1 MLLNRKQTS
10 TRRNPNWTR
19 DKRLETEA
27 VTNNLHH
34 AAKKYVEVIEKIER
48 TTDPEALQAL
58 EEKRIDLRWKFI
70 DLLKK
75 QGIKYKDREH
85 ATRIAIRIAHG
96 EL

>member
-1 MLLNRKQTS
+1 M
-10 TRRNPNWTR
+10 
-19 DKRLETEA
+19 
-27 VTNNLHH
+27 TNNLYH
-34 AAKKYVEVIEKIER
+34 AAKKYIEVIEKIEK
-48 TTDPEALQAL
+48 TTDPEELQGL
-58 EEKRIDLRWKFI
+58 EEKRVDMHWKFI

>member
-1 MLLNRKQTS
+1 M
-10 TRRNPNWTR
+10 
-19 DKRLETEA
+19 
-27 VTNNLHH
+27 TNNLYQ
-34 AAKKYVEVIEKIER
+34 AARRYVEVIEKIER
-48 TTDPEALQAL
+48 TTDPLELQKL
-58 EEKRIDLRWKFI
+58 EEKRINLHWKFI

>member
-1 MLLNRKQTS
+1 M
-10 TRRNPNWTR
+10 
-19 DKRLETEA
+19 
-27 VTNNLHH
+27 TNNLHY

-48 TTDPEALQAL
+48 TTDPENLQEL
-58 EEKRIDLRWKFI
+58 EEKRADLHWKFI

-85 ATRIAIRIAHG
+85 ATRIAVRIAHG

>member
-1 MLLNRKQTS
+1 
-10 TRRNPNWTR
+10 
-19 DKRLETEA
+19 
-27 VTNNLHH
+27 VTNNLYH
-34 AAKKYVEVIEKIER
+34 AAKRYIEVIEKIEK
-48 TTDPEALQAL
+48 TTNPEVLQRL
-58 EEKRIDLRWKFI
+58 EEKRVDLHWKFI